1 MAEVPGLA
9 SIVLPEALGLRRD
22 RIVPAKLRGEGFD
35 ARYDFRTLVY
45 DAVEAPGEGVRLYCP
60 KLLNFEALLRAADFR
75 LDGVAVRPGR
85 VRRFERY
92 DVVVLPGPAGL
103 LSIGLDG
110 WRQEVAVSPLER
122 EAFAGRN
129 CLVTLSRNNDLRWIR
144 DWAAFHVREHG
155 AEAVLLFDNASTL
168 YGPAEIAASLAE
180 VDGLRAIRVV
190 PVPFLFGP
198 QASKRMKFR
207 ANFLQAALLNLARF
221 RFLAD
226 ARAVLHCDV
235 DELVFR
241 EGGASIFDATV
252 ASPAGFLRFAGEWR
266 YPDPASQAVPLH
278 RDHFRR
284 TPAPRRC
291 PPKYCIV
298 PAGPMRAKSWATHG
312 LHGVL
317 FGWRFLDERFQFLH
331 CFGISDFWKGRPA
344 SQLAVA
350 IEVDAVA
357 VRILARSFD

>member
-1 MAEVPGLA
+1 VVEERGLA
-9 SIVLPEALGLRRD
+9 SIVLPEELGLLRD
-22 RIVPAKLRGEGFD
+22 RIVPAKLRGAGFD
-35 ARYDFRTLVY
+35 AGYDFRTLVY

-60 KLLNFEALLRAADFR
+60 KLLNLEALLRAADIR
-75 LDGVAVRPGR
+75 LDGVAVRPDR

-92 DVVVLPGPAGL
+92 DMVVLPETAGL
-103 LSIGLDG
+103 LSIGIDG
-110 WRQEVAVSPLER
+110 WRQEVAVSPLGR
-122 EAFAGRN
+122 ETFAGRN

-168 YGPAEIAASLAE
+168 YGPGEIAVSLAE
-180 VDGLRAIRVV
+180 VEGLRAIRVV
-190 PVPFLFGP
+190 PVPFLYGP

-226 ARAVLHCDV
+226 ARAVLQCDV
-235 DELVFR
+235 DELVLG
-241 EGGASIFDATV
+241 EGGESVFDATV
-252 ASPAGFLRFAGEWR
+252 ASRAGFLRIAGEWR
-266 YPDPASQAVPLH
+266 YPDPAPGAMPLH

-284 TPAPRRC
+284 TPEPRSC

-298 PAGPMRAKSWATHG
+298 PGGPMRAKSWATHG

-317 FGWRFLDERFQFLH
+317 FGRRFVSDRFRFLH
-331 CFGISDFWKGRPA
+331 CFGISDFWKGRPT
-344 SQLAVA
+344 SQVVRATL
-350 IEVDAVA
+350 VDHEA
-357 VRILARSFD
+357 ARVLDRVFG